1 MRILASVQRGGAAAQ
16 GQRYLVE
23 APIMFESIRP
33 FLETLTNVNPSSIP
47 FARYLAHPENGT
59 LEGVNLQLPTFASI
73 PNYSMDLSGLFNQ
86 STDLRLYPSDPG
98 SVERARVMLKAES
111 RLDPS
116 QADAVLNTLVS
127 DVSMIQG
134 PPGTGKSFCGTE
146 ILQVLVANKVR
157 PILLIAFTNHALDN
171 ILVQVL
177 EKKITD
183 KVVRLGS
190 HSKHEVIVK
199 YGLKELLKTS
209 SQSGMGKA
217 ASAERW
223 KLKDIQKDME
233 TLMEKIVKR
242 IVPIGDMGSHLTKQY
257 PNHAN
262 ELDKPPFW
270 VDKLFEDSLEWE
282 NADGRPVA
290 ATLLQF
296 WLEGGDLAFITPPAP
311 PSEEPSLSMDNKRTG
326 QIYRFD
332 QSLMER
338 LSEMGLR
345 MSRLDV
351 QRRMRPA
358 ISHLIRQGTYSQ
370 SGDIVVLCAYLGQL
384 QKIRLALAKEVTTVI
399 DDRDAAQLVD
409 HEEQENQATVADTM
423 SKGSVEQVDVSKRV
437 LLRTVDNFQGE
448 EGTIVILSLVRN
460 SGTAQTAHRGGIGF
474 LKSNNRAN
482 VALSRARHGLYI
494 LGNAEDLSSRSGM
507 WKKVVQELTERDCI
521 GPSFSIACN
530 RHQDTVRRID
540 RPGQLAFYAPDVANC
555 RAAVSNVKGD
565 AVTAKA
571 SIASEMARAL
581 RLSLGSSI
589 SGTPALRGYIV
600 STSAT
605 PPAPRNTTAPM
616 YPAGNVV
623 GRLAVITAVN
633 ITTALYL
640 VALLV
645 RGFLATSAV
654 HKSYRAVINALLYAA
669 SRPGEMNTHAEELE
683 NMVITL
689 SCKHVFTVETLD
701 RICELEKYYT
711 QDQHGHWAD
720 LSPPPEGLRQAP
732 TCPLCCVPINSLRY
746 GRVFKRA
753 NLDLSEQNFANSAR
767 RSIQN
772 VIRRVKW
779 FDIERAIRDF
789 KTPLV
794 NTTFQDARQKKDVR
808 TPRFQ
813 RPFLDKASLLPVDVK
828 LLGDQV
834 GSYCPLSGEVVT
846 AWNNVAQLL
855 LSAYEQ
861 AVRVAESHPAHVQA
875 YEAAVASL
883 YCRYLGE
890 FEHHPELL
898 KEGIRPQDQA
908 LDQAKRHCGLLAPP
922 RADIRFRVEAF
933 WVTINIR
940 FLMLRIAEDGMKS
953 IDSYSEA
960 FKVTRSA
967 WMDFV
972 GFLINSIEHDSMIAI
987 QLSENSQ
994 SHRQVVKTT
1003 LLLMEAQ
1010 YATAQHATAR
1020 HIEGAPRRILESLK
1034 SRARN
1039 GSAFAKRTV
1048 AETSQAYLHT
1058 MSGCQE
1064 DQQWV
1069 DKHFIQPGNGIVDK
1083 WEGLNERLGRGV
1095 LHGTVLVEESEAI
1108 LKASVASLT
1117 SMPEFSARGYFY
1129 QCPNGHVYVIT
1140 ECGGAMQGSR
1150 CPECGATIGGGSHTP
1165 EDSNIAATEF
1175 EAPTLEQGLPP
1186 NLSGFGI

>member
-1 MRILASVQRGGAAAQ
+1 M
-16 GQRYLVE
+16 
-23 APIMFESIRP
+23 P
-33 FLETLTNVNPSSIP
+33 
-47 FARYLAHPENGT
+47 
-59 LEGVNLQLPTFASI
+59 
-73 PNYSMDLSGLFNQ
+73 DC
-86 STDLRLYPSDPG
+86 
-98 SVERARVMLKAES
+98 
-111 RLDPS
+111 
-116 QADAVLNTLVS
+116 AVVT
-127 DVSMIQG
+127 
-134 PPGTGKSFCGTE
+134 T
-146 ILQVLVANKVR
+146 
-157 PILLIAFTNHALDN
+157 
-171 ILVQVL
+171 
-177 EKKITD
+177 
-183 KVVRLGS
+183 
-190 HSKHEVIVK
+190 
-199 YGLKELLKTS
+199 
-209 SQSGMGKA
+209 
-217 ASAERW
+217 
-223 KLKDIQKDME
+223 
-233 TLMEKIVKR
+233 
-242 IVPIGDMGSHLTKQY
+242 
-257 PNHAN
+257 
-262 ELDKPPFW
+262 
-270 VDKLFEDSLEWE
+270 
-282 NADGRPVA
+282 
-290 ATLLQF
+290 
-296 WLEGGDLAFITPPAP
+296 AP
-311 PSEEPSLSMDNKRTG
+311 PSVTRTT
-326 QIYRFD
+326 
-332 QSLMER
+332 S
-338 LSEMGLR
+338 
-345 MSRLDV
+345 
-351 QRRMRPA
+351 
-358 ISHLIRQGTYSQ
+358 
-370 SGDIVVLCAYLGQL
+370 
-384 QKIRLALAKEVTTVI
+384 
-399 DDRDAAQLVD
+399 
-409 HEEQENQATVADTM
+409 
-423 SKGSVEQVDVSKRV
+423 
-437 LLRTVDNFQGE
+437 
-448 EGTIVILSLVRN
+448 TI
-460 SGTAQTAHRGGIGF
+460 
-474 LKSNNRAN
+474 
-482 VALSRARHGLYI
+482 
-494 LGNAEDLSSRSGM
+494 
-507 WKKVVQELTERDCI
+507 W
-521 GPSFSIACN
+521 P
-530 RHQDTVRRID
+530 
-540 RPGQLAFYAPDVANC
+540 PVANC
-555 RAAVSNVKGD
+555 RAAVSDVKGD

-623 GRLAVITAVN
+623 GRLAVITVCGEPCELQICPDCSPAAVKRQVVDM
-633 ITTALYL
+633 IGGA
-640 VALLV
+640 
-645 RGFLATSAV
+645 
-654 HKSYRAVINALLYAA
+654 K
-669 SRPGEMNTHAEELE
+669 PGEMDTHAEELE

-701 RICELEKYYT
+701 RICELQKYYT

-746 GRVFKRA
+746 GRVVKRA

-794 NTTFQDARQKKDVR
+794 NTTFQDARRKKDVR

>member
-86 STDLRLYPSDPG
+86 PTDLRLYPSDPG

-116 QADAVLNTLVS
+116 QADAVLDTLVS

-257 PNHAN
+257 PNHAD

-311 PSEEPSLSMDNKRTG
+311 PSEEPNGLLEDGKLWEMSISERRCLYDFWVNEVREMSYEKDSTAFELLRNRHSEARAKFDGLENETKLEILKKGDIIGCTTNGAAKLAGLLKSLGPKVLLVEEAGQVLEAHILASLVPSIEQLILIGDPLQLRPTLANYSLSMDNKRTG

-351 QRRMRPA
+351 QRRIRPA
-358 ISHLIRQGTYSQ
+358 ISHLIRSTLYEHLDDHPLVQQYPHVRGMAKDVFFLDHRHAEEGGGEESVSKSNTFEVLMIKDLVMHFLRQGTYSQ

-437 LLRTVDNFQGE
+437 
-448 EGTIVILSLVRN
+448 
-460 SGTAQTAHRGGIGF
+460 
-474 LKSNNRAN
+474 
-482 VALSRARHGLYI
+482 
-494 LGNAEDLSSRSGM
+494 
-507 WKKVVQELTERDCI
+507 
-521 GPSFSIACN
+521 
-530 RHQDTVRRID
+530 
-540 RPGQLAFYAPDVANC
+540 
-555 RAAVSNVKGD
+555 
-565 AVTAKA
+565 
-571 SIASEMARAL
+571 
-581 RLSLGSSI
+581 
-589 SGTPALRGYIV
+589 
-600 STSAT
+600 
-605 PPAPRNTTAPM
+605 
-616 YPAGNVV
+616 
-623 GRLAVITAVN
+623 
-633 ITTALYL
+633 
-640 VALLV
+640 
-645 RGFLATSAV
+645 
-654 HKSYRAVINALLYAA
+654 
-669 SRPGEMNTHAEELE
+669 
-683 NMVITL
+683 
-689 SCKHVFTVETLD
+689 
-701 RICELEKYYT
+701 
-711 QDQHGHWAD
+711 
-720 LSPPPEGLRQAP
+720 
-732 TCPLCCVPINSLRY
+732 
-746 GRVFKRA
+746 
-753 NLDLSEQNFANSAR
+753 
-767 RSIQN
+767 
-772 VIRRVKW
+772 
-779 FDIERAIRDF
+779 
-789 KTPLV
+789 
-794 NTTFQDARQKKDVR
+794 
-808 TPRFQ
+808 
-813 RPFLDKASLLPVDVK
+813 
-828 LLGDQV
+828 
-834 GSYCPLSGEVVT
+834 
-846 AWNNVAQLL
+846 
-855 LSAYEQ
+855 
-861 AVRVAESHPAHVQA
+861 
-875 YEAAVASL
+875 
-883 YCRYLGE
+883 
-890 FEHHPELL
+890 
-898 KEGIRPQDQA
+898 
-908 LDQAKRHCGLLAPP
+908 
-922 RADIRFRVEAF
+922 
-933 WVTINIR
+933 
-940 FLMLRIAEDGMKS
+940 
-953 IDSYSEA
+953 
-960 FKVTRSA
+960 
-967 WMDFV
+967 
-972 GFLINSIEHDSMIAI
+972 
-987 QLSENSQ
+987 
-994 SHRQVVKTT
+994 
-1003 LLLMEAQ
+1003 
-1010 YATAQHATAR
+1010 
-1020 HIEGAPRRILESLK
+1020 
-1034 SRARN
+1034 
-1039 GSAFAKRTV
+1039 
-1048 AETSQAYLHT
+1048 
-1058 MSGCQE
+1058 
-1064 DQQWV
+1064 
-1069 DKHFIQPGNGIVDK
+1069 
-1083 WEGLNERLGRGV
+1083 
-1095 LHGTVLVEESEAI
+1095 
-1108 LKASVASLT
+1108 
-1117 SMPEFSARGYFY
+1117 
-1129 QCPNGHVYVIT
+1129 
-1140 ECGGAMQGSR
+1140 
-1150 CPECGATIGGGSHTP
+1150 
-1165 EDSNIAATEF
+1165 
-1175 EAPTLEQGLPP
+1175 
-1186 NLSGFGI
+1186 